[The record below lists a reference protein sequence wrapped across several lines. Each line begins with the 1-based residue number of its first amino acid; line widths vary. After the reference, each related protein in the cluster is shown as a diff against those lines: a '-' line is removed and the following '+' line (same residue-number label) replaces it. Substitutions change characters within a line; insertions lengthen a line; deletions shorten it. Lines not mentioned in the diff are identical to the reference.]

1 MTTWWGPEKRRIT
14 ERTLGYHCDPTTT
27 DSNDNVVGPGEK
39 TDNGEDSESQT
50 RMSSGAK
57 AVLWII
63 LSVFIVACVAAACY
77 FAYHWRQKHQ
87 TELRAS
93 MTDDSGPAVVDPPD
107 TATMQPVK
115 STSVAAEDDDDGD
128 TLQTAV

>member
-93 MTDDSGPAVVDPPD
+93 MAEDSGPAVTNPQSTTPD
-107 TATMQPVK
+107 MQPVK
-115 STSVAAEDDDDGD
+115 SASVAADDDGN
-128 TLQTAV
+128 TLE